1 MHTKLHTNGIPSS
14 RPGKNTKQL
23 TKHYPST
30 LAFTKQTLFSFASWN
45 NLDVFFHKNHEL
57 HDYTKKL
64 HASV

>member
-30 LAFTKQTLFSFASWN
+30 LAFTKQTLFSFEWQSP
-45 NLDVFFHKNHEL
+45 F
-57 HDYTKKL
+57 
-64 HASV
+64 